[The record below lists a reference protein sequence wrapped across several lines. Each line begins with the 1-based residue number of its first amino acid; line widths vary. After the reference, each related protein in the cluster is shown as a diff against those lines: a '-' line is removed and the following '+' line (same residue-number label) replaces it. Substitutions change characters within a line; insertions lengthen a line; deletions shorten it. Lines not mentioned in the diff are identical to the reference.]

1 MHLGTYPQFFADG
14 HVVSEAY
21 TQVKALGYL
30 SVSVKDGQACS
41 NCALYQADS
50 GDIGGCPLFG
60 GKKVNKNGW
69 CTAWAKA

>member
-1 MHLGTYPQFFADG
+1 M
-14 HVVSEAY
+14 
-21 TQVKALGYL
+21 
-30 SVSVKDGQACS
+30 
-41 NCALYQADS
+41 YQADS